1 MAVITLLTDFGTH
14 DAYVGIMKGVILQV
28 HPTATI
34 IDITHR
40 IAPQDLMQ
48 AACTVAYTY
57 KYFPVNSI
65 HLIVVDPGVGS
76 DRSIIALRK
85 QGQIFLAPDNGVL
98 TPVLD
103 EGGEEQIYLVT
114 NTRYFL
120 KPVSQTFQ
128 GRDIFAPVGAQLAKG
143 LPINEL
149 GKPID
154 GADLVRLNILKPHI
168 AENGMVSGAVVS
180 IDRFGNL
187 ISNIDW
193 YFIKHH
199 FPAATENSLRFYI
212 GDQVI
217 AGLSASYNNVEPGSP
232 LAITGSRGYFEISV
246 NSGSARQYFG
256 TRQGDPVE
264 VAVASP

>member
-1 MAVITLLTDFGTH
+1 MPVITLLTDFGTH

-40 IAPQDLMQ
+40 IAPQDLVQ
-48 AACTVAYTY
+48 AAYTVAYTY
-57 KYFPVNSI
+57 KYFPADSI
-65 HLIVVDPGVGS
+65 HIIVIDPGVGS
-76 DRSIIALRK
+76 DRRIVAMRK

-103 EGGEEQIYLVT
+103 EGGEEQICLVT

-128 GRDIFAPVGAQLAKG
+128 GRDIFASVGAQLAKG

-168 AENGMVSGAVVS
+168 TENGMVTGAVVS

-193 YFIKHH
+193 NFIKHH

-212 GDQVI
+212 GDQFI
-217 AGLSASYNNVEPGSP
+217 AGLSASYNSVEPGSP

-246 NSGSARQYFG
+246 NNGSARQYFG

>member
-1 MAVITLLTDFGTH
+1 MAITLLTDFGTH

-40 IAPQDLMQ
+40 IDPQDLVQ
-48 AACTVAYTY
+48 AAYTVAYAY
-57 KYFPVNSI
+57 KYFSENSVHI
-65 HLIVVDPGVGS
+65 IVVDPGVGG
-76 DRSIIALRK
+76 DRRIIAMRK
-85 QGQIFLAPDNGVL
+85 KGQFFLAPDNGVL
-98 TPVLD
+98 TLVLD
-103 EGGEEQIYLVT
+103 EDGEEQIYLVT

-143 LPINEL
+143 FPINEL
-149 GKPID
+149 GNPID
-154 GADLVRLNILKPHI
+154 GAELVRLTNIKPHI
-168 AENGMVSGAVVS
+168 TENGRVTGAVVT

-193 YFIKHH
+193 KFIKHH

-212 GDQVI
+212 GDRFI
-217 AGLSASYNNVEPGSP
+217 TGLSASYNSVEPGNP

-246 NSGSARQYFG
+246 NSGSARHYFG
-256 TRQGDPVE
+256 TRQGDPVK